1 MKNKLPVFDCQFSNE
16 MESASFVC
24 LSTGN
29 RRSQIKNYAA
39 FTLVELLVVISI
51 IGVLAAL
58 LFPAFSAV
66 KKHALINRAD
76 AEMAQL
82 ETAID
87 NYKAAYGFYPPG
99 SSATINNI
107 PISQLYYELEGTTFN
122 STNNSYTTL
131 DDSAQIAS
139 GDVSAA
145 FGASVGGFMNCTR
158 PGAGEDSPKARNF
171 LPDLR
176 PNQIGTVTNPPAS
189 STVVNVLITSVGG
202 PDQGYQPLSAPS
214 LNPWRYVYP
223 GTNNP
228 NSYDLW
234 VQLSIGSSFNPAT
247 HAFIKTNTYLICN
260 WSKQVQINSPLP

>member
-1 MKNKLPVFDCQFSNE
+1 MNAMKNKLPVFDCPFSNE
-16 MESASFVC
+16 MEGDDFVC

-82 ETAID
+82 ETAIER
-87 NYKAAYGFYPPG
+87 YKAAYGFYPPDN
-99 SSATINNI
+99 TNN
-107 PISQLYYELEGTTFN
+107 PAISQLYYELTGTTN
-122 STNNSYTTL
+122 IGTATSPNYQTL
-131 DDSAQIAS
+131 DGAPPALSAS
-139 GDVSAA
+139 DVNQA
-145 FGASVGGFMNCTR
+145 FSVGGFMNCTR
-158 PGAGEDSPKARNF
+158 LGAGEDAPKARNF

-176 PNQIGTVTNPPAS
+176 PNQIGLVTNPPNS
-189 STVVNVLITSVGG
+189 GIVVNVLLTSVGG
-202 PDQGYQPLSAPS
+202 PDQGYQPLGAPD

-234 VQLSIGSSFNPAT
+234 VQLVIGG
-247 HAFIKTNTYLICN
+247 KTNLICN
-260 WSKQVQINSPLP
+260 WSKNVQINSPLP